1 MNHKNATTVD
11 FEKRIHKEISE
22 LREKHAFEVE
32 TTKNNL
38 VEIYEKQIR
47 FLRDAKE
54 EVDIKC
60 DSVGSQLREKY
71 SVEPHISIIKIYSK
85 NKNKHFV
92 DYQDCRVLLI
102 SFQPALSFLKWQKLK
117 KKKSHKNFSREKKN
131 FAIFACTKTF

>member
-38 VEIYEKQIR
+38 IEIYEKQIR

-54 EVDIKC
+54 EVDIKY
-60 DSVGSQLREKY
+60 DSIGSQLREK
-71 SVEPHISIIKIYSK
+71 
-85 NKNKHFV
+85 
-92 DYQDCRVLLI
+92 
-102 SFQPALSFLKWQKLK
+102 
-117 KKKSHKNFSREKKN
+117 
-131 FAIFACTKTF
+131 